1 MNPQTKINGVEVMVA
16 FQRYI
21 SEWQE
26 LERQYYQIP
35 NWRFIKQHRNVSQR
49 MRLTRVF
56 TARMKK
62 WGVISE

>member
-1 MNPQTKINGVEVMVA
+1 MNPQTKINGVEIMVA
-16 FQRYI
+16 FQKYI
-21 SEWQE
+21 SEWKE

-49 MRLTRVF
+49 MQLTRVF

-62 WGVISE
+62 WGVIK